1 VTQNRIILFC
11 YAFLV
16 GIALA
21 MLRPAGAGWIAP
33 LAGLG
38 GLAALAA
45 AASFSMG
52 RRNSGRAAVWRRTA
66 PAALMLAGIAFG
78 QARYLGQ
85 LRAPDRRIGEIRWR
99 NGALEWRDR
108 GGLDGRAARLAL
120 RAPEG
125 TGAAAMTLRLEGE
138 LRARFP
144 ERDGDG
150 RPRLDPDGRWRLVE
164 VRVPQTAEVIVPAR
178 LPRGAIVEI
187 EPPFSTVT
195 RVTRA
200 DGAGGAP
207 LTLIRRPARV
217 AAFAREGRETMPVE
231 ILGRIANDPDVYS
244 FKTVLTI
251 APDLIQ
257 YQPGGPFFE
266 IERGS
271 IRVTLPEDLPGYAEF
286 AATSAYGNDVRI
298 RGELLR
304 PPAAS
309 NPGAFSQRQF
319 LLSQNIEG
327 QMLLRA
333 PRGRDAP
340 PIAAIRPEGGAL
352 RRGNPL
358 VRFSLHL
365 RDDLLRVIKQ
375 TIPYP
380 NSAFVAA
387 VTLGLRYGMHDTETL
402 HSAAHAA
409 RPVPPLVPARPG
421 PAPLISQ
428 EFRASGI
435 NHVLAVSGLHV
446 TIITAMFVGLFSLL
460 RISRRVYVPVVVLLL
475 IVFAIITGARPSTL
489 RAVIMNSLF
498 LIAWAYLNHTLR
510 ASILLGVPVAAFMI
524 LVQNPALLVD
534 PSFTLSF
541 GAILSLA
548 LLTQPAYDA
557 LRRFRGNDFVW
568 LALAVAGLTAALLRD
583 WLLVI
588 AWRFWLLAAP
598 VMAALFALG
607 RRAARRG
614 WKPIGDYGFENLPS
628 SVALFLAAQ
637 IAIQVGMMAP
647 LSGFYF
653 QRWASAGAYANLI
666 AIPLIGVILQLAL
679 FASIV
684 GLIPVAGIFLAL
696 LLNAANWIFSSL
708 FILLGHY
715 AAAWFPFPFVRKP
728 SLPGLAAYYALLAA
742 IVWRAPL
749 LERVRPRW
757 ARLPR
762 AARRAAAIAVP
773 LLLAAA
779 LATRAIL
786 AGRPDGRLRV
796 TVLAVNYGSAIL
808 IRTPGGQNVL
818 VDTGHVQQDRARRND
833 AEWTILPYL
842 SARGIRALD
851 WLVLTAPAAER
862 TLGAASCYEHLR
874 VRRVLQPDSDLNF
887 PGADRLNAA
896 MKRRNASRFWSW
908 LAGTRGFGLRL
919 RPGLDSEGRPAVLA
933 EEEHNG
939 TAFRIEAFCDPG
951 RTGAPYPLVLRV
963 VYGDFAL
970 LLPSDLTLAQQQE
983 LLARPDTRDLL
994 QADVVVAPSR
1004 GVNRDAPVSAAEERI
1019 AREFYAALGVS
1030 NIIFE
1035 FGNPR
1040 PVLGELTRAAL
1051 ESHGRHRRLAEDLVG
1066 RDRVLVTERDGAIQI
1081 ESDGI
1086 HWSLRPTVG
1095 DSAQT
1100 GEDIPGFD
1108 VGL

>member
-1 VTQNRIILFC
+1 MTQNRIILFC
-11 YAFLV
+11 YAFLA

-21 MLRPAGAGWIAP
+21 MLRPAGAAWIAP
-33 LAGLG
+33 MAGLG
-38 GLAALAA
+38 VIAALAA
-45 AASFSMG
+45 AAAFALA
-52 RRNSGRAAVWRRTA
+52 RRRAERAAAWRRAA
-66 PAALMLAGIAFG
+66 PAALVLAGLAFG

-85 LRAPDRRIGEIRWR
+85 LRAPDRRVGEIRWR
-99 NGALEWRDR
+99 DGEPEWRDR

-125 TGAAAMTLRLEGE
+125 AGETAVTLRFEGE

-164 VRVPQTAEVIVPAR
+164 VRVPQTAEVVVPAR
-178 LPRGAIVEI
+178 LPRGAVVEI
-187 EPPFSTVT
+187 EPPFSSVA

-200 DGAGGAP
+200 AGAGGAP
-207 LTLIRRPARV
+207 LTLIRRQARV
-217 AAFAREGRETMPVE
+217 AEFAREGRETMPVE

-244 FKTVLTI
+244 FKTMLTV

-257 YQPGGPFFE
+257 YQPDGPFFE

-271 IRVTLPEDLPGYAEF
+271 IRVTLPEDLPGYADF
-286 AATSAYGNDVRI
+286 ARTGAYGNDVRI

-333 PRGRDAP
+333 PRGRGAP
-340 PIAAIRPEGGAL
+340 PIAAIRPDGGEV

-358 VRFSLHL
+358 VRFSLGL

-375 TIPYP
+375 TVPYP

-402 HSAAHAA
+402 RAAAHAG

-421 PAPLISQ
+421 PAPLISH
-428 EFRASGI
+428 EFRAAGI

-446 TIITAMFVGLFSLL
+446 TIITAMFVGLFTLL
-460 RISRRVYVPVVVLLL
+460 RISRRAYVPVVVLLL

-498 LIAWAYLNHTLR
+498 LITWAYLNHTLR
-510 ASILLGVPVAAFMI
+510 ASVLLGVPVAAFVI
-524 LVQNPALLVD
+524 LAQNPALLVD

-557 LRRFRGNDFVW
+557 LRRFRGNDLAG
-568 LALAVAGLTAALLRD
+568 LALVVAGLTAALVHD
-583 WLLVI
+583 WFLVVS
-588 AWRFWLLAAP
+588 WRFWLLFAPAA
-598 VMAALFALG
+598 AGLFALG
-607 RRAARRG
+607 RAAARRG
-614 WKPIGDYGFENLPS
+614 WKVIGERGFEHLPAP
-628 SVALFLAAQ
+628 VALFLSAQ
-637 IAIQVGMMAP
+637 IAIQAGMMAP

-679 FASIV
+679 FAGIV
-684 GLIPVAGIFLAL
+684 GLIPVAGLYAAL

-728 SLPGLAAYYALLAA
+728 SLAGLAAYYALLALV
-742 IVWRAPL
+742 VWRGPL
-749 LERVRPRW
+749 LERARPRW

-762 AARRAAAIAVP
+762 AARRAFAIGAP

-779 LATRAIL
+779 FAARAAF
-786 AGRPDGRLRV
+786 AGRPDGRLRIA
-796 TVLAVNYGSAIL
+796 VLAVNYGSAVL
-808 IRTPGGQNVL
+808 IRTPGGKNIV
-818 VDTGHVQQDRARRND
+818 VDAGHVQTDRARRNE
-833 AEWTILPYL
+833 AEWTILPQL
-842 SARGIRALD
+842 SARGIAALD
-851 WLVLTAPAAER
+851 ALILTAPAGER
-862 TLGAASCYEHLR
+862 ALGAPSLLRHLR
-874 VRRVLQPDSDLNF
+874 V
-887 PGADRLNAA
+887 ARLIAPAA
-896 MKRRNASRFWSW
+896 MPRAPALDAAVRRRAGGFWNR
-908 LAGTRGFGLRL
+908 LAGATLRDEPVSGARTL
-919 RPGLDSEGRPAVLA
+919 FEETGPGGD
-933 EEEHNG
+933 
-939 TAFRIEAFCDPG
+939 FRIEA
-951 RTGAPYPLVLRV
+951 RTTGDASLLTVRV
-963 VYGDFAL
+963 RYGDFAL

-983 LLARPDTRDLL
+983 LVERPESREGLRSN
-994 QADVVVAPSR
+994 VVVAPSR
-1004 GVNRDAPVSAAEERI
+1004 GVYLDGPAPAEADRI
-1019 AREFYAALGVS
+1019 ARAFYAATGAKDV
-1030 NIIFE
+1030 IFE

-1040 PVLGELTRAAL
+1040 PALGESGRAAL
-1051 ESHGRHRRLAEDLVG
+1051 ESYGRQRRLAEDLFG
-1066 RDRVLVTERDGAIQI
+1066 RDRVFVTERDGAIQI
-1081 ESDGI
+1081 ESDGAR
-1086 HWSLRPTVG
+1086 WTLRPTVG
-1095 DSAQT
+1095 AAADDEGDAA
-1100 GEDIPGFD
+1100 
-1108 VGL
+1108 GLDFGL